1 MSDDLAETL
10 ERSIDSELD
19 TVLDYAR
26 RKNVDEQRRNYAED
40 PLFSRFNLDT
50 REFVLAKSGGG
61 LVTSIHRKVGDLIE
75 RNVQRIFAETYDLDD
90 VTYDASIVV
99 DGEEKVR
106 ELDALLLLDEADGE
120 MRQRLQRVIDE
131 DAHRA
136 EGDNASLD
144 EFAGDG
150 GREWRGMGFEIRH
163 CYQSADSKRAQADVA
178 MANHLRND
186 DVLPVML
193 IFCEDSN
200 RAVVSRYRNH
210 MYVSEGRNS
219 FDLVERLT
227 GFDYADFLDERE
239 AMIDGKMDDVFE
251 MF

>member
-1 MSDDLAETL
+1 MSDDLAQKL
-10 ERSIDSELD
+10 EQSINSELN

-26 RKNVDEQRRNYAED
+26 RKNIKEQRLEYAED

-50 REFVLAKSGGG
+50 QEFVLAKSGGG

-75 RNVQRIFAETYDLDD
+75 INVQQIFRETYDLDE
-90 VTYDASIVV
+90 VTYDAKIVV

-106 ELDALLLLDEADGE
+106 ELDGLLLLDEAEGE
-120 MRQRLQRVIDE
+120 MRDRLDQVINE

-136 EGDNASLD
+136 EGDNTSLD
-144 EFAGDG
+144 EFVGEG
-150 GREWRGMGFEIRH
+150 GKEWRGMGFEIRH
-163 CYQSADSKRAQADVA
+163 CYQSADSKRAQADIA
-178 MANHLRND
+178 MANHLRNND
-186 DVLPVML
+186 ILPVML

-200 RAVVSRYRNH
+200 QAVISRYRNS
-210 MYVSEGRNS
+210 MYVSEGNNS

-227 GFDYADFLDERE
+227 GFDYAGFLDERE
-239 AMIDGKMDDVFE
+239 DMIDGKMDEVFE